1 MTAIEMDPQYCL
13 ALRGRGSSNGFRV
26 RCSDYRAVAHAL
38 ARADYVTWWMG
49 GDNNKWLLVDL
60 QGARALSGE
69 IPRVGARVAIPFDM
83 RYNPD
88 VESWHA
94 MRPLAD
100 WSKRVEV
107 DECALCL
114 ARQSK
119 SAFERAVAESYR
131 EAWATCDRAIGT
143 FHVAEFRLAG
153 GPLNAS
159 ALPSVNPPRFWRSN
173 LSSGCR
179 AVYPGLPQPDRRS

>member
-119 SAFERAVAESYR
+119 SAFERAVAESY
-131 EAWATCDRAIGT
+131 TGKHGQRAI
-143 FHVAEFRLAG
+143 A
-153 GPLNAS
+153 
-159 ALPSVNPPRFWRSN
+159 PSVRFTLPN
-173 LSSGCR
+173 SGWQADHSTR
-179 AVYPGLPQPDRRS
+179 LPCQASTRLDFGGAT